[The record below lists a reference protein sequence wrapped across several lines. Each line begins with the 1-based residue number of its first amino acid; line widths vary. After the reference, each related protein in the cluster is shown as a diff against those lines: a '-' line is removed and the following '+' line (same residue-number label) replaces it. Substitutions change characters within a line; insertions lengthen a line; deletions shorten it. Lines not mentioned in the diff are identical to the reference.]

1 MRIISGRARGKTI
14 AAPAGTKTRP
24 TTERVREAIF
34 SALGPALPGAAV
46 LDAFGGSGALGLE
59 AISRGAKSAVF
70 CDMDRQAL
78 NIIRKNIAACKF
90 EAEAKVYAGD
100 TVKTIAR
107 LGGFDVVLLDPPYNR
122 GFVAAVEP
130 ILLRQ
135 GFLNEGAIV
144 MLETAAKE
152 PEIFADERWQILRQK
167 TYGDTAVYYF
177 ALDNPD
183 DDNNKNSNIE

>member
-34 SALGPALPGAAV
+34 SALGPFLPGAAV

-70 CDMDRQAL
+70 CDMDRQAV

-107 LGGFDVVLLDPPYNR
+107 LSGFDVVLLDPPYNR
-122 GFVAAVEP
+122 GFIAAVEP
-130 ILLRQ
+130 ILLRE
-135 GFLNEGAIV
+135 GFLNAGAIV

-177 ALDNPD
+177 ALDNKD
-183 DDNNKNSNIE
+183 E

>member
-70 CDMDRQAL
+70 CDMDRQAVS
-78 NIIRKNIAACKF
+78 IIRKNIAACKF

-107 LGGFDVVLLDPPYNR
+107 LGGFDVVLLDPPYNH

>member
-1 MRIISGRARGKTI
+1 MRIISGEARGKII
-14 AAPAGTKTRP
+14 AAPTGTKTRP

-34 SALGPALPGAAV
+34 SALNPFLAGAQV

-70 CDMDRQAL
+70 CDIDRQAV
-78 NIIRKNIAACKF
+78 NIIRKNIAACRF
-90 EAEAKVYAGD
+90 DNRARVYSGD

-130 ILLRQ
+130 ILLGE
-135 GFLNEGAIV
+135 GFLNPDAIV

-152 PEIFADERWQILRQK
+152 PEIFTDERWVLYRTK
-167 TYGDTAVYYF
+167 SYGDTAVYYF
-177 ALDNPD
+177 GLKD
-183 DDNNKNSNIE
+183 E